1 MVGVGRI
8 VRPVNSG
15 SHCRCASSI
24 SVAISRISRSARGFD
39 TDAIVLTGAT
49 GPRRSS
55 EAVLEAT
62 YQAVLGPGV
71 TVQPDFQYVFRP
83 SGGIAN
89 PRDANGSRIR
99 NAAVFGL
106 RATIRY

>member
-1 MVGVGRI
+1 MARARVGV
-8 VRPVNSG
+8 
-15 SHCRCASSI
+15 AF
-24 SVAISRISRSARGFD
+24 ALSRVSRDARAFD
-39 TDAIVLTGAT
+39 TDTILATGSP

-71 TVQPDFQYVFRP
+71 TVQPDIQYIFRP
-83 SGGIAN
+83 GGGIAN
-89 PRDANGSRIR
+89 PRAPDAGRIR

-106 RATIRY
+106 RTTIRY